1 MKPNK
6 VFLDTNILLDYIL
19 DRGPASVHTE
29 HVFDLCVRG
38 EIECSVA
45 AHSIVNIFYI
55 LRKYYSVQAR
65 KTILDSLCDL
75 CYIES
80 IDEASIKIVLAGKH
94 KDIEDHLQMLCAE
107 KSGAEC
113 IITRDIK
120 GFKESPVR
128 IISPERFL
136 KEWNEA

>member
-19 DRGPASVHTE
+19 DRGLVSVHAE

-38 EIECSVA
+38 EIECSIA
-45 AHSIVNIFYI
+45 AHSVVKVFYI

-75 CYIES
+75 CYIEP
-80 IDEASIKIVLAGKH
+80 IDEASIKRVLAGKH
-94 KDIEDHLQMLCAE
+94 KDIEDHLQMICAE

-113 IITRDIK
+113 IITRDMK
-120 GFKESPVR
+120 GFQDSPVR
-128 IISPERFL
+128 IISPESFL
-136 KEWNEA
+136 REWNKA